1 MRSNSWV
8 WVVLNA
14 KSTKQCGT
22 PKEHFLD
29 QISDIIRE
37 LVSRIVEELVKYLSG
52 PDRDAVMKMPFS
64 ICSMK
69 TLATVPLSWPLVDE

>member
-1 MRSNSWV
+1 M
-8 WVVLNA
+8 
-14 KSTKQCGT
+14 
-22 PKEHFLD
+22 D